1 MKKNVKVKKNVK
13 HKKQVKLTH
22 HHAKPYRKRHY
33 SSFFGLLVA
42 AVILL
47 VLLVQYN
54 DLVYNSTLEARTFIS
69 HLFNSNTSTSKS
81 VSSTY
86 GFSFSYDTN
95 KLYASAYDSANGNL
109 YIGDELST
117 NRQYQEVR
125 LSSSWVNGRSST
137 SQMTIRAATLN
148 NPDES
153 LSQIESNFMASGSY
167 KGEVLS
173 ATTTVQIS
181 GNTFMK
187 SVWHQN
193 QTNQLLSKVLN
204 PLLTT
209 YSGKVNG
216 IAYTISI
223 SQTTSSESIA
233 AYLEVLNSMNFSS
246 KVVTLLPINA
256 STAATTHKT
265 WFDSL
270 LFANLAMA
278 ESGKPASQP
287 ASVYVS
293 SLYSPA
299 VVKIYNVYCQ
309 DISIQEK
316 LYLTNDCNGGVS
328 GTGFF
333 VSSDGLIAS
342 NGHVVNSNPKDD
354 VIMDAL
360 YNAVT
365 YHDLSYLQF
374 LSNLAGVTQIDLPS
388 TNSNEKN
395 LGILI
400 DDLYKIP
407 DSDFSVSNNVSNLV
421 VALGTKQPEPSELL
435 DDTRNITNYPKQDT
449 ILHAKVSAIDYRTAD
464 GVNGF
469 VKSDVSLLKIDGSN
483 YPVVKLGAISD
494 VIQGANLNIL
504 GFPGQASQ
512 NGLVNFDG
520 VVSLTN
526 GTVASIKSAA
536 GNGNKLIETD
546 TVIGHGN
553 SGGPAIDDNGDVVG
567 IATYTVN
574 GASTSDATFNYVRD
588 IGDLISL
595 AQKNNISFNKTSK
608 TQVAWQKAIDLFSR
622 SHYSESLK
630 YFNEVK
636 SLYPAHPTVAAFI
649 ANANTQIKQG
659 HDIKSFPTILVLSIG
674 LGIVAAG
681 AVVMVFV
688 IRNHKK
694 KHDLYNQHIAS
705 GAIGPMVPG
714 SAPQF
719 VQPTATQVMPTTQV
733 MPQQPTATQVMP
745 TTQVMPQQP
754 TATQVMPTTQVFPQQ
769 PASTPQNP
777 VVSGNTPVQGDDSPT
792 INPNNP
798 L

>member
-1 MKKNVKVKKNVK
+1 MKQKLKVKKSVN

-33 SSFFGLLVA
+33 GSFFGLFVA

-54 DLVYNSTLEARTFIS
+54 DQVYNSTLEARTFIS
-69 HLFNSNTSTSKS
+69 HLFNINTSTTKN

-86 GFSFSYDTN
+86 GFTFTYDTN

-117 NRQYQEVR
+117 TRQYQEVR
-125 LSSSWVNGRSST
+125 LSSSWVNGKSST
-137 SQMTIRAATLN
+137 SQMTLKAAVLA
-148 NPDES
+148 NPDET
-153 LSQIESNFMASGSY
+153 LNQIESNFMSSGSY
-167 KGEVLS
+167 KGEILS
-173 ATTTVQIS
+173 STSTVQIG
-181 GNTFMK
+181 GNTFIK

-204 PLLTT
+204 PVLTT
-209 YSGKVNG
+209 YCGKVNG
-216 IAYTISI
+216 KAYTISI
-223 SQTTSSESIA
+223 SQTTSSTSID
-233 AYLEVLNSMNFSS
+233 AYLDVLNSMNFNS
-246 KVVTLLPINA
+246 KTVSLLPTNV
-256 STAATTHKT
+256 SGAAKAHKT

-270 LFANLAMA
+270 LFANLAFA
-278 ESGKPASQP
+278 ASNNTSTPASENI
-287 ASVYVS
+287 S

-309 DISIQEK
+309 DVSIQGK
-316 LYLTNDCNGGVS
+316 MYLTSDCNGGVS

-333 VSSDGLIAS
+333 VSSDGIIAS
-342 NGHVVNSNPKDD
+342 NGHVVSSNPKDD

-360 YNAVT
+360 NNAVT
-365 YHDLSYLQF
+365 NNDFSYIQF
-374 LSNLAGVTQIDLPS
+374 LANIAGVTQADLPS
-388 TNSNEKN
+388 NNSNEKN

-421 VALGTKQPEPSELL
+421 VALGTKQPDPSELI
-435 DDTRNITNYPKQDT
+435 DDTQNLTSYPKQDT
-449 ILHAKVSAIDYRTAD
+449 ILHAKVSAMDYRAAD

-469 VKSDVSLLKIDGSN
+469 VKSDVALLKIDGSD
-483 YPVVKLGAISD
+483 YPIVKLGTIND
-494 VIQGANLNIL
+494 VMQGANLNIL
-504 GFPGQASQ
+504 GFPGQASA
-512 NGLVNFDG
+512 NGLVNSDG
-520 VVSLTN
+520 VVSLTS
-526 GTVASIKSAA
+526 GTVASIKNAA

-553 SGGPAIDDNGDVVG
+553 SGGPAINDNGSVVG

-595 AQKNNISFNKTSK
+595 ANKNNVTFNTTSK
-608 TQVAWQKAIDLFSR
+608 TQVAWQKAIELFNK
-622 SHYSESLK
+622 SHFSESLK
-630 YFNEVK
+630 YFNQVK
-636 SLYPAHPTVAAFI
+636 TLYPAHPTVAAFI
-649 ANANTQIKQG
+649 ANANTQIQQG
-659 HDIKSFPTILVLSIG
+659 HDIKSFPTIIVLTIG
-674 LGIVAAG
+674 LVIVVAG
-681 AVVMVFV
+681 AVVMIFV

-694 KHDLYNQHIAS
+694 KHDLYNQHVAS
-705 GAIGPMVPG
+705 GAISPMVAG

-719 VQPTATQVMPTTQV
+719 VQPTANQVMPTAQVAPQQPTANQVMPTTQV
-733 MPQQPTATQVMP
+733 APQQPSP
-745 TTQVMPQQP
+745 
-754 TATQVMPTTQVFPQQ
+754 
-769 PASTPQNP
+769 SPQNVIVP
-777 VVSGNTPVQGDDSPT
+777 DASPAQGDNKST
-792 INPNNP
+792 INPKNP